1 MHLRRASTCAS
12 LLLLGV
18 IADRIFTPIPLTE
31 TETPPFAREV
41 APALA
46 VAGLEPAAIAAQA
59 GPPAQKTESKPAVP
73 PVARAS
79 TPEARVDVEGSDV
92 RKTEPDGAASLTP
105 EQPSKT
111 DEFALPSDTQPSSPK
126 TAAAVAQ
133 PLEAQK
139 PLPKATAAT
148 GPQLLLTAEIAQ
160 KVGQKVWFNESAGRR
175 DAITSWNAS
184 ENFASLGIG
193 HFIWFPAGKNAPFEE
208 SFPALIEFLR
218 KDKAHLPAWLNKTP
232 VPPCPW
238 INRADFKKQLN
249 SPQMTQLRQFLLDT
263 MAEQAQFLVAR
274 AQGAMDKILE
284 KTPDSAEREHIVVQ
298 FSRVAQASSDRYPL
312 IDYINFKGEGSNPA
326 ETTVDTRS
334 GDRQGWGLK
343 QVLLTMNGTTSDPKA
358 VLAEF
363 ADAAQFVLQR
373 RVRNNP
379 ASRIWEAGWLH
390 RVDTYRRPIPDLQS
404 GPIQV
409 RYERPRA
416 SRPRADQLG
425 TMNSAR

>member
-1 MHLRRASTCAS
+1 MRRVLTCAS

-31 TETPPFAREV
+31 AEVPPFAREV
-41 APALA
+41 ALA
-46 VAGLEPAAIAAQA
+46 VAAAEPAAGVAQV
-59 GPPAQKTESKPAVP
+59 PVQKTESTPVAP
-73 PVARAS
+73 PVARPAPPE
-79 TPEARVDVEGSDV
+79 TPADAQESEVQ
-92 RKTEPDGAASLTP
+92 KPEPNVAASLSR

-111 DEFALPSDTQPSSPK
+111 DELALPSDAQASSPK
-126 TAAAVAQ
+126 AAAAIAQ
-133 PLEAQK
+133 PLDAPK
-139 PLPKATAAT
+139 PLHQTTVAT
-148 GPQLLLTAEIAQ
+148 GSQLLLTADVAQ

-238 INRADFKKQLN
+238 INRADFKRQLN
-249 SPQMTQLRQFLLDT
+249 SLQMTQLRQFLLDT

-298 FSRVAQASSDRYPL
+298 FSRVVQASSDRYPL

-326 ETTVDTRS
+326 ETTVDLQS

-343 QVLLTMNGTTSDPKA
+343 QVLLRMNGTTSDPKA

-416 SRPRADQLG
+416 RPRGDQFG
-425 TMNSAR
+425 TMNIGR